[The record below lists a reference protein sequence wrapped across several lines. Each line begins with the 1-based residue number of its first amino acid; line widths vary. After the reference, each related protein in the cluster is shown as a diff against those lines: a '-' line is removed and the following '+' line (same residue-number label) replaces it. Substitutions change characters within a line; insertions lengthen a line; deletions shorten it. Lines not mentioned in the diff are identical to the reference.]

1 MTDPAT
7 LTASLLSN
15 ALQNVPSS
23 CTEKQR
29 IARQLLRGADPF
41 ERFVPA
47 KLLLES
53 LKDHLERRR
62 LPKRPVILF
71 MDRLGGGDG
80 ARAALPIID
89 ALGKRFRG
97 ASFIH
102 ASFATPSRGL
112 GSLLRGNLTRSGAEH
127 GVLVDVVSYNRPAEG
142 LELDSEQ
149 VEAIHS
155 ECDLMIT
162 YSPSGSGGLLPYPA
176 HPTGDPLLALSHV
189 CVLSFPDPE
198 SSVADIPG
206 YHTVVEAEPGLDSL
220 LFRMQVTDEHEQ
232 LEELGRCTLG
242 PDGDAEDRLWVL
254 LDNAKRR
261 RYHLLV
267 EPMFAGHPAGAPIH
281 CPCRTLLKRGLI
293 NDVSVNRIVPAG
305 NRLLAVAMGKE
316 TLT

>member
-7 LTASLLSN
+7 LTARLLSN

-41 ERFVPA
+41 DRFVPA
-47 KLLLES
+47 RLLLEA
-53 LKDHLERRR
+53 LKAHLERRR
-62 LPKRPVILF
+62 LPDKPVVLF
-71 MDRLGGGDG
+71 MDRQGGGDG

-149 VEAIHS
+149 VEAIHN
-155 ECDLMIT
+155 ECDLLIT
-162 YSPSGSGGLLPYPA
+162 YSPNGSGGLLPYPA
-176 HPTGDPLLALSHV
+176 RPAGDSLLALSHV

-198 SSVADIPG
+198 SSVADLPG
-206 YHTVVEAEPGLDSL
+206 YRAVIEAEPGLDSL
-220 LFRMQVTDEHEQ
+220 LFRMQVMNDSGQ
-232 LEELGRCTLG
+232 LEELARCTLG

-261 RYHLLV
+261 RYCLSV
-267 EPMFAGHPAGAPIH
+267 EPMSGGHPAGAPVH
-281 CPCRTLLKRGLI
+281 CPCRTLLNRGLI

-305 NRLLAVAMGKE
+305 NRLLSVAVGKK
-316 TLT
+316 TLS

>member
-23 CTEKQR
+23 STEEQR
-29 IARQLLRGADPF
+29 VARQLLRGADPF

-47 KLLLES
+47 RLLLEA
-53 LKDHLERRR
+53 LNAHLDQRR
-62 LPKRPVILF
+62 LPDKPVVLF

-80 ARAALPIID
+80 AHAAAPIID
-89 ALGKRFRG
+89 TLGKRFRG

-142 LELDSEQ
+142 LELDSRQ
-149 VEAIHS
+149 IAAIHN
-155 ECDLMIT
+155 ECDLLIT

-176 HPTGDPLLALSHV
+176 HPTDDSLLALSHV

-198 SSVADIPG
+198 SSVADLPG
-206 YHTVVEAEPGLDSL
+206 YRTVIEAEPGLDSL
-220 LFRMQVTDEHEQ
+220 LFRMQVMNDREQ
-232 LEELGRCTLG
+232 LEELARCTLG

-261 RYHLLV
+261 RYCLSV
-267 EPMFAGHPAGAPIH
+267 EPMSGGRPAGAPIH
-281 CPCRTLLKRGLI
+281 CPCRTLLNRGLI

-305 NRLLAVAMGKE
+305 NRLLTVARGKK